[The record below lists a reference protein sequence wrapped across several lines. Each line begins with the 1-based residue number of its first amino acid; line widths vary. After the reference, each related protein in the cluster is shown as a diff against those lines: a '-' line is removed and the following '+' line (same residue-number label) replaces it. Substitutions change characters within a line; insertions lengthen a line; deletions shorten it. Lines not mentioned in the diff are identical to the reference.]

1 MPRKLSQQHLDVDF
15 LEAQLLDKY
24 DELIHL
30 HLNRRFTGRT
40 ADFHLQLLFVAPHSR
55 REGIGEQVVQE
66 IVQAADRSAEVVT
79 LNINPQDNTP
89 ERVLRSFY
97 EQHGWKSAHNR
108 PDITAD
114 MYRPPRGRD
123 PAVSHSPTTDLFDN
137 KD

>member
-1 MPRKLSQQHLDVDF
+1 MPQQRLDVDF

-24 DELIHL
+24 DELIRL

-40 ADFHLQLLFVAPHSR
+40 ADFHLQLLFVAPQSR
-55 REGIGEQVVQE
+55 RKGIGEQVVQE
-66 IVQAADRSAEVVT
+66 IVQAADRYEEVVT
-79 LNINPQDNTP
+79 LNINAQDNTP

-97 EQHGWKSAHNR
+97 EQYGWKSADNR

-123 PAVSHSPTTDLFDN
+123 PPVNHSPTTDLFDN